1 MLFLVWNSVFSF
13 FFFLAM
19 RRHKPKPG
27 WCFMRTI
34 DREAHADELSRDS
47 AVNEA
52 GYSRDPGGI
61 TPHSSLIS
69 RKAAWNPNA
78 ILPDECT
85 LSVSL
90 LSLSSFCLSLT
101 PLLSHSHSVFWA
113 WWMQS
118 ESINLFPCWIP
129 DKIYKD
135 KLNKLLMGWPI
146 SLCVCMCWIDCVAV
160 CLVGHMTFNSCI
172 VICMHMYVARLFHEN
187 ATFFYFVNLKCT
199 LFFFLLNFYDFS
211 YDCCVIE
218 T

>member
-1 MLFLVWNSVFSF
+1 MQIKLDRNAISCLKLSFL

-78 ILPDECT
+78 TLPDECT

-101 PLLSHSHSVFWA
+101 PLLSHSVFWA
-113 WWMQS
+113 
-118 ESINLFPCWIP
+118 
-129 DKIYKD
+129 
-135 KLNKLLMGWPI
+135 
-146 SLCVCMCWIDCVAV
+146 
-160 CLVGHMTFNSCI
+160 
-172 VICMHMYVARLFHEN
+172 
-187 ATFFYFVNLKCT
+187 
-199 LFFFLLNFYDFS
+199 
-211 YDCCVIE
+211 
-218 T
+218 

>member
-1 MLFLVWNSVFSF
+1 
-13 FFFLAM
+13 M

-146 SLCVCMCWIDCVAV
+146 SLCVCMCWIDLCLCVCVSCGPHDFQFLHCHLHAHV
-160 CLVGHMTFNSCI
+160 CCEVVPWKCNVL
-172 VICMHMYVARLFHEN
+172 LFCESKVH
-187 ATFFYFVNLKCT
+187 TV
-199 LFFFLLNFYDFS
+199 LFPS
-211 YDCCVIE
+211 
-218 T
+218 